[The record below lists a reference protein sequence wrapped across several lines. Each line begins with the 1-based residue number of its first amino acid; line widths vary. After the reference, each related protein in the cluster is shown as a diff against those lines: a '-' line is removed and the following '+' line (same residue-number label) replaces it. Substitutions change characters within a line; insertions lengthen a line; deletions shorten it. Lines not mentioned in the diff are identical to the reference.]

1 MTIKNL
7 WEKDRKIIH
16 KELVREY
23 LSEGYSIKEARK
35 LATQETDDIK
45 SGDYDFVKICLMN
58 IQMETTTVTA
68 TKTSNTNNE
77 WKLVKRTQKNT
88 NSKITET
95 IYSVGTLEEISAD
108 LDYITSLFDAV
119 NCTAERF
126 NQADNVRTYI
136 NKTDNNVKY
145 TYTMEKA

>member
-1 MTIKNL
+1 
-7 WEKDRKIIH
+7 
-16 KELVREY
+16 
-23 LSEGYSIKEARK
+23 
-35 LATQETDDIK
+35 
-45 SGDYDFVKICLMN
+45 MN

-136 NKTDNNVKY
+136 NKTNNNVKY